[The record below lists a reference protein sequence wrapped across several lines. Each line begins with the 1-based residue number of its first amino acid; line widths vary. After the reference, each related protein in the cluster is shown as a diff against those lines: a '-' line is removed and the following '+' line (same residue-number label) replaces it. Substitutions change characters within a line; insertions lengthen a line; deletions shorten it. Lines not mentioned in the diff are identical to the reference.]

1 MGVFVDENRV
11 GDRHPVV
18 REYRTGSASAPDAE
32 PTPCFGSTWIADFNL
47 GTKSR
52 KVGALLDFLRSHY
65 AEILYLAGDIVDG
78 WNSGRWYWGPT
89 QNAMAREI
97 VDWGRRSAR
106 ILFPPGYRRV
116 RIKLDRRSLRTYLK
130 RFLSKATNCLTAARF
145 NEVRL

>member
-1 MGVFVDENRV
+1 MDENRV

-18 REYRTGSASAPDAE
+18 REYRTGSASAPEAE
-32 PTPCFGSTWIADFNL
+32 STPCVGLTWIPDFHL

-65 AEILYLAGDIVDG
+65 AEILYLAGDIADG
-78 WNSGRWYWGPT
+78 WNMGRWYWSPV

-106 ILFPPGYRRV
+106 MLFLPGYRCV
-116 RIKLDRRSLRTYLK
+116 RFKLDRRSLRTHLK
-130 RFLSKATNCLTAARF
+130 RFLSKAANCLTATRF
-145 NEVRL
+145 NEARL

>member
-1 MGVFVDENRV
+1 MDENRV
-11 GDRHPVV
+11 GDRHSVV

-32 PTPCFGSTWIADFNL
+32 PTPCFGSTWIAVFNL

-78 WNSGRWYWGPT
+78 WNSGRWYWSPT

-97 VDWGRRSAR
+97 VNWGCREAR
-106 ILFPPGYRRV
+106 ILFLPGCRRV
-116 RIKLDRRSLRTYLK
+116 RFKLDRRSLRTYLK
-130 RFLSKATNCLTAARF
+130 RFLSKAAGCLTATRF